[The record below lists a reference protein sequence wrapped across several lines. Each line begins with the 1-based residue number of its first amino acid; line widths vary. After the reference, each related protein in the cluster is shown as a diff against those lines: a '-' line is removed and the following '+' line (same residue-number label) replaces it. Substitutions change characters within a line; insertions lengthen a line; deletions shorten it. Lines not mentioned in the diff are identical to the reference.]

1 MTEPEPTLEPALP
14 RILVVDDDEIDIMA
28 IKRTL
33 RRLDVPNPVSCAH
46 DGIEALEL
54 LRGDAADGGL
64 ERPYIILLDLNMPRM
79 SGLEFLRELRSDD
92 ALRDSVVF
100 VFTTSNAEE
109 DKAAA
114 YALNVAGYM
123 LKTDGTEQ
131 FSNCLLY
138 TSPSPRDRTRSRM
151 PSSA

>member
-1 MTEPEPTLEPALP
+1 MIAGSGCSKAVMRTNKP
-14 RILVVDDDEIDIMA
+14 ILLVEDDEIDVMTV
-28 IKRTL
+28 KRAL
-33 RRLDVPNPVSCAH
+33 RDLNVSNPLAVATN
-46 DGIEALEL
+46 GEEALAL
-54 LRGDAADGGL
+54 LRNSKSFKPA
-64 ERPYIILLDLNMPRM
+64 IILLDLNMPRM

-131 FSNCLLY
+131 FSKRLEMITQYIDICEL
-138 TSPSPRDRTRSRM
+138 P
-151 PSSA
+151 